1 MFNLIVLIGGTYQIR
16 LSGGSQTALVYTSVS
31 VAFAAFIGIVIS
43 GIVWQVTKVWMKV
56 YERCQAAREETINR
70 AHSST
75 VKLKE
80 PLQPTAAG
88 RPSTV
93 TYSVV

>member
-1 MFNLIVLIGGTYQIR
+1 MK
-16 LSGGSQTALVYTSVS
+16 
-31 VAFAAFIGIVIS
+31 
-43 GIVWQVTKVWMKV
+43 KVWMKV
-56 YERCQAAREETINR
+56 YERCQAAREVAINR

-75 VKLKE
+75 VKE
-80 PLQPTAAG
+80 PLQPTAAA